1 MQYILAI
8 DQGTSSSRGVVYDE
22 DLNPVGIGQRSL
34 PSEFP
39 KDGWVE
45 QDANLI
51 WQTVIDAC
59 REAIEDAEIQL
70 HQLAGIG
77 ITNQRETSV
86 LWDAYTSDPICKAI
100 VWQDRRTT
108 EACEK
113 LKNEG
118 LEEQIFQRTG
128 LVVDPYFSSTKL
140 AWLMDT
146 QELRKQADEN
156 RVRWGTV
163 DSFLLWRLTNGK
175 IHATE
180 ATNASRTQLYDIN
193 LNEWSEELLD
203 YFRIPA
209 SVLPHVRN
217 STGTFGIADKEWFG
231 KEIPILGIAGDQQAA
246 LIGQACFE
254 PGMAKATYGTGCFLI
269 ANTGEERRDSS
280 NGLLTTIAYKLD
292 CTTTYGIE
300 GSIFNAG
307 TAIQW
312 LRDRLHCIEDSG
324 SSEESARRTEGNTR
338 GVYVVPAFTGL
349 GAPHWN
355 PDARGLICGLTLD
368 SGIDEIVTATLK
380 SVGYQSA
387 DLLQAVLDAGLA
399 LSRLR
404 VDGGM
409 ARNEWFCQFLAD
421 VTGAVVDRP
430 KNVETTS
437 AGAAVLAWLGSGHI
451 SSLEQAAQ
459 QWQLD
464 ASFQPLLGEAARAEE
479 MSQWHAAVSR
489 AM

>member
-1 MQYILAI
+1 MQYVLSI

-22 DLNPVGIGQRSL
+22 ELNPIGIGQREL

-39 KDGWVE
+39 QDGWVE
-45 QDANLI
+45 QDANTL
-51 WQTVIDAC
+51 WQTVIDSC
-59 REAIEDAEIQL
+59 REAIAHAKIQS

-86 LWDAYTSDPICKAI
+86 VWHANSSVPIGNAI

-108 EACEK
+108 DMCAR
-113 LKNEG
+113 LKSDG
-118 LEEQIFQRTG
+118 LEEPIFKTTG

-140 AWLMDT
+140 AWLLKNPEVRRLADT
-146 QELRKQADEN
+146 GKL
-156 RVRWGTV
+156 RWGTV
-163 DSFLLWRLTNGK
+163 DSFLLWRFTNGRV
-175 IHATE
+175 HATD

-193 LNEWSEELLD
+193 HNEWSTELSA
-203 YFRIPA
+203 YFQVPT
-209 SVLPHVRN
+209 SVFPTVMDSR
-217 STGTFGIADKEWFG
+217 SSFGIADKKWFG
-231 KEIPILGIAGDQQAA
+231 KEIPIFGVAGDQQAA
-246 LIGQACFE
+246 LIGQACFG

-269 ANTGEERRDSS
+269 ANTGHERRDSK
-280 NGLLTTIAYKLD
+280 NGLLTTIAYRLD
-292 CTTTYGIE
+292 GKTTYGIE

-312 LRDRLHCIEDSG
+312 LRDRLRFMEHSS
-324 SSEESARRTEGNTR
+324 SSEESARKIEGNTK

-380 SVGYQSA
+380 SVGFQTS
-387 DLLQAVLDAGLA
+387 DLVEAIAGA
-399 LSRLR
+399 SISLSRLR

-409 ARNEWFCQFLAD
+409 TRNGWFCQFLAD
-421 VTGAVVDRP
+421 VTGIEVDRP

-459 QWQLD
+459 KWQLD
-464 ASFQPLLGEAARAEE
+464 SSFNSLMSGVERDEE
-479 MSQWHAAVSR
+479 MSRWRAAVRR